1 MQVMFSIIMVTVMF
15 VMVPRAQASAVR
27 INEVL
32 DIKPG
37 IVDPPQS
44 VASSGQKGCVE
55 FRDVTFSYPGAE
67 LPAISNISFAAYPGE
82 VTAII
87 GGTGSGKSTLINLIP
102 RFYDVDSGS
111 VLVEGVDVRQVNQ
124 KELRAKIGFVPQTPV
139 LFSGTVSENIR
150 YGKADATDEEIAHAA
165 EIAQASE
172 FIAGLKD
179 GYKSVI
185 AQGGTNLSGGQK
197 QRLSIA
203 RALVRRPGIY
213 ILDDSFSALD
223 FKTDARL
230 RAALRKET
238 AVSTVII
245 VAQRVGT
252 VMDADRIIVLD
263 EGRIAGMGR
272 HRELIDSC
280 LVYREIVS
288 SQLSEEEIA

>member
-1 MQVMFSIIMVTVMF
+1 
-15 VMVPRAQASAVR
+15 
-27 INEVL
+27 
-32 DIKPG
+32 
-37 IVDPPQS
+37 
-44 VASSGQKGCVE
+44 
-55 FRDVTFSYPGAE
+55 
-67 LPAISNISFAAYPGE
+67 GE

-102 RFYDVDSGS
+102 RFYDVDSGA
-111 VLVEGVDVRQVNQ
+111 VLVDGVDVRQVNQ
-124 KELRAKIGFVPQTPV
+124 KELRARIGFVPQTPV

-150 YGKADATDEEIAHAA
+150 YGKADATQEEIAQAA

-172 FIAGLKD
+172 FITGMKE
-179 GYKSVI
+179 GYESMV

-238 AVSTVII
+238 AASTVII

-252 VMDADRIIVLD
+252 VMGADRIIVLD
-263 EGRIAGMGR
+263 EGRIVGMGK
-272 HRELIDSC
+272 HRELVDSC